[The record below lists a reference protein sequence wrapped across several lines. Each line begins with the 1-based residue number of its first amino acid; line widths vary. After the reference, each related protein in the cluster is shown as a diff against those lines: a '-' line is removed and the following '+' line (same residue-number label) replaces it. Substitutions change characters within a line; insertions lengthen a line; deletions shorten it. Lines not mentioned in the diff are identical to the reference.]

1 MKFLALTGLLC
12 EKLAT
17 WLTIISVGVM
27 ALAVLAQV
35 VMRYFFQNPLVWGDE
50 LAKYALAYMTFIGAS
65 VALRKGELACMD
77 LAVDKL
83 PASWKKPVAVV
94 VMLLNM
100 ALIVFLLVCAVNLV
114 GQRSVLTQSSPAM
127 GVPMQYV
134 YACMPVGLFLMAV
147 QAALCLIDLISGRKL
162 GGGY

>member
-77 LAVDKL
+77 LLVDKF
-83 PASWKKPVAVV
+83 PPSWKKPVAVV

-100 ALIVFLLVCAVNLV
+100 ALIVFLLVCAFNLV

-162 GGGY
+162 SGGN

>member
-65 VALRKGELACMD
+65 VALRRGELACMD

>member
-35 VMRYFFQNPLVWGDE
+35 IMRYFFQNPLVWGDE

-77 LAVDKL
+77 LLVDKF
-83 PASWKKPVAVV
+83 PASWKKIIAVV

-162 GGGY
+162 SGGN